1 MSFPTS
7 PSNGQ
12 TTTVNG
18 IPYVYSATKNAWK
31 RSSLSD
37 AVISG
42 NVSVGGLKFADGAPI
57 TSGAVYEF
65 DDIWGDGR
73 TSTFQLKYN
82 NGNVSV
88 SSPWNL
94 TVTIDGYPQPAFK
107 QNYDTVWL
115 GHALAASR
123 GYTVNSSGQLKF
135 AESPPP
141 GSLVIVRTAVGG
153 EPTTTKIYPFKPL
166 DIALGL

>member
-31 RSSLSD
+31 RSTVAD
-37 AVISG
+37 AVIAG
-42 NVSVGGLKFADGAPI
+42 NVTVGGLKFADGAPI
-57 TSGAVYEF
+57 TSGSVYEF

-82 NGNVSV
+82 NTNVPV

-94 TVTIDGYPQPAFK
+94 SVTIDGYPQPAFK
-107 QNYDTVWL
+107 ETYDTVWFSKV
-115 GHALAASR
+115 LAASR
-123 GYTVNSSGQLKF
+123 GYTVDSSGRLKF

-141 GSLVIVRTAVGG
+141 GSLIIVRTAVGG
-153 EPTTTKIYPFKPL
+153 EPTTTKVYPFKPL
-166 DIALGL
+166 DIMLGL